1 MKSVGQ
7 ISARSVGVGYR
18 ERRNIIEETKKKVLC
33 DVSQILLSRLW
44 LGLRLSV
51 LCVLLD
57 KERTDA
63 LLFETI

>member
-1 MKSVGQ
+1 M
-7 ISARSVGVGYR
+7 GYR
-18 ERRNIIEETKKKVLC
+18 ESRNIIAPEETKKVLC
-33 DVSQILLSRLW
+33 NVSQILLSGLW